1 MKIKTTDMDDI
12 KKKLKRKSKKKK
24 IKNIYFYFPWCLMII
39 HKKFK
44 NIRRGIWKVEDKNK
58 LMLTYM
64 SHNIELLLIL
74 TFTGAL
80 FG

>member
-1 MKIKTTDMDDI
+1 
-12 KKKLKRKSKKKK
+12 
-24 IKNIYFYFPWCLMII
+24 MII
-39 HKKFK
+39 HKKLK

-58 LMLTYM
+58 LMLTYT